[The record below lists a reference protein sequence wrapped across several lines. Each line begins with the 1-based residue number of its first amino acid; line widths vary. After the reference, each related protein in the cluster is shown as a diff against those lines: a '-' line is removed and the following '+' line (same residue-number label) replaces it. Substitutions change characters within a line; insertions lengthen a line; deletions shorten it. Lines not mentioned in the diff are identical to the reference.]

1 MSRKKKPRNNDYDP
15 QKLEEAV
22 VQRRIAKE
30 NNDLKK
36 LKEAELIIYQYLEK
50 YIRSEL
56 SYKYQPVVLRFGPVE
71 ILGDGIGGD
80 RILEA
85 AAVGVAFDHA
95 PAARSFG
102 ANRRGLYPFQS
113 HRLYAG

>member
-1 MSRKKKPRNNDYDP
+1 MRNVSIINVYLQKNIVGRIKMSRKKKPRNNDYDP

-56 SYKYQPVVLRFGPVE
+56 SYKYQ
-71 ILGDGIGGD
+71 
-80 RILEA
+80 
-85 AAVGVAFDHA
+85 
-95 PAARSFG
+95 
-102 ANRRGLYPFQS
+102 
-113 HRLYAG
+113 